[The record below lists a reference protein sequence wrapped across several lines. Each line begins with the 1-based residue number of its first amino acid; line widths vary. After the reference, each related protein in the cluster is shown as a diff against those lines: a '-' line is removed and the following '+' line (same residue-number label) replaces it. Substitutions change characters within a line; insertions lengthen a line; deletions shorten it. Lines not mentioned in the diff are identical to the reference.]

1 MKKLSKNELG
11 VSPNPKR
18 RCIRNGELAKYLGIS
33 KMYVWRLKNDPG
45 HKNYNF
51 PKASKING
59 IEFNDVDKIDAWM
72 EAREGVEAC
81 PP

>member
-1 MKKLSKNELG
+1 
-11 VSPNPKR
+11 
-18 RCIRNGELAKYLGIS
+18 
-33 KMYVWRLKNDPG
+33 VWRFKNDPG